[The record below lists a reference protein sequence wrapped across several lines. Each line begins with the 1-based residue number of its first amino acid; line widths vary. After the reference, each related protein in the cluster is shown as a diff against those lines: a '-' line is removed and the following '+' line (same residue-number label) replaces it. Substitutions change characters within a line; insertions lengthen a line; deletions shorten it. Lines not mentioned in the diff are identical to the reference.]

1 MYMQIIYLI
10 QNIIT
15 GMHAQNSGLAGEQ
28 LSATCTRP
36 REEDYAP
43 EDSGEEEEREHT
55 CEYINNIVHIYRCA
69 HIHTYIHTVL
79 IHKFIAI
86 ASQETLNLLRAHRVR
101 QASNCKVPTHTAS
114 YYIPYYCRNPDVRE
128 CKLLVERGKGKGSA
142 HCKATPG

>member
-10 QNIIT
+10 QNIVT

-36 REEDYAP
+36 REEDYAL

-55 CEYINNIVHIYRCA
+55 CKYINNIVHMYRCA

-79 IHKFIAI
+79 IHKFTAI
-86 ASQETLNLLRAHRVR
+86 ASQERLNLLSSTSS
-101 QASNCKVPTHTAS
+101 QGTS
-114 YYIPYYCRNPDVRE
+114 
-128 CKLLVERGKGKGSA
+128 GKQLQKYP
-142 HCKATPG
+142 HIQPATTSPIIAGTQM